1 MEEIAQQFREELQEI
16 VDRYKTRLSVPRI
29 MHVAQDVFHKTLS
42 VRYHPELH
50 SKEINGLKIPAELLE
65 DPDNEL
71 KKVMQGEFPR
81 DEAMEG
87 MAEEYAKTNRH
98 YEIAK
103 RENGADYAK
112 EVSNVTIEQT
122 YLDGQKDLNDI
133 HSKNLTRAE
142 AIIKDL
148 LKCLPKENIEGVYEV
163 TEAAEQF
170 LIGMDYTKPTKP
182 GDEPNAFRGPNAIC
196 RQGPDG
202 CCATYKG
209 GWDKCKGCVMYYG
222 ENRCID

>member
-50 SKEINGLKIPAELLE
+50 SKLNIET
-65 DPDNEL
+65 
-71 KKVMQGEFPR
+71 
-81 DEAMEG
+81 MEE
-87 MAEEYAKTNRH
+87 MAEKYAKSNRH
-98 YEIAK
+98 YVIAK

-112 EVSNVTIEQT
+112 EVSSVTIEQA
-122 YLDGQKDLNDI
+122 YFAGLKDLNDI
-133 HSKNLTRAE
+133 YNENFIRAKEIIKNL
-142 AIIKDL
+142 L
-148 LKCLPKENIEGVYEV
+148 QVLPKENIEGVYEA

-170 LIGMDYTKPTKP
+170 LRDTDYTKPVRP
-182 GDEPNAFRGPNAIC
+182 GSEPNAFRGPNAIC
-196 RQGPDG
+196 MQGPDG

-209 GWDKCKGCVMYYG
+209 GWDKCKGCGMYYG
-222 ENRCID
+222 DAKCID